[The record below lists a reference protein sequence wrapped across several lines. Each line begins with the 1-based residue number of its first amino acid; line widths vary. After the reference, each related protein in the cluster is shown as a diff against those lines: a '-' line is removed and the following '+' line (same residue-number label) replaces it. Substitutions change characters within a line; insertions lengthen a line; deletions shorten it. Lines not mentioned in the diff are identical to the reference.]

1 MDVDIGDLRV
11 ELNPIPNMPSIENG
25 CKKTCYL
32 DITGIVILAN
42 TEGLGSKLWEV
53 TSSCCPEL
61 KNWASI
67 PTPNSIEKQTT
78 EV

>member
-1 MDVDIGDLRV
+1 MRLKVHLDVDIGDLRV

-42 TEGLGSKLWEV
+42 TEGLGSKL
-53 TSSCCPEL
+53 
-61 KNWASI
+61 
-67 PTPNSIEKQTT
+67 
-78 EV
+78 